1 MVKIMV
7 RSGGTDSQTRLK
19 IFRAAAEVF
28 EEKGYTG
35 ARMQEIADRA
45 GINKA
50 LLHYYF
56 SSKEQLF
63 RSVFQVLLKKMFEK
77 IFSIFEKEIAFKEK
91 IKAILEEHIEFM
103 IKNPKLPI
111 FLLNELS
118 QNPELAAGLKEM
130 IDYKQI
136 RDIVYTR
143 HAKELK
149 AYGIKKS
156 DMPQLMVTLVSFSIF
171 PFAARDMIRI
181 IVPELGDTRKFNE
194 FMRDRKS
201 FASGFFMAALKHH
214 KK

>member
-1 MVKIMV
+1 MTRPVA
-7 RSGGTDSQTRLK
+7 SDNQTRQK
-19 IFRAAAEVF
+19 IFRAAADVF

-56 SSKEQLF
+56 STKEQLF
-63 RSVFQVLLKKMFEK
+63 MAVFQVLIKKMFEK
-77 IFSIFEKEIAFKEK
+77 IFSIFAGEISFKEK
-91 IKAILEEHIEFM
+91 LKRFLDEHIEFM

-118 QNPELAAGLKEM
+118 KNPELTEGLKGM
-130 IDYKQI
+130 INYEQL
-136 RDIVYTR
+136 RDMIYTK

-149 AYGIKKS
+149 GYGIKKN
-156 DMPQLMVTLVSFSIF
+156 DMPQLMVTVVSFSIF
-171 PFAARDMIRI
+171 PFAARDMIKI
-181 IVPELGDTRKFNE
+181 MMPDLGDTKKFNAY
-194 FMRDRKS
+194 MRERKS
-201 FASGFFMAALKHH
+201 FASDFIMAALKHH

>member
-1 MVKIMV
+1 MT
-7 RSGGTDSQTRLK
+7 RPATSDNQTRQR

-50 LLHYYF
+50 LLHYYY

-63 RSVFQVLLKKMFEK
+63 MAVFHVLLKKMFEK
-77 IFSIFEKEIAFKEK
+77 IFSIFSEEISFKEK
-91 IKAILEEHIEFM
+91 LKKFLEEHIEFM

-118 QNPELAAGLKEM
+118 QNPALAEGLKEM
-130 IDYKQI
+130 INYGEL
-136 RDIVYTR
+136 RDMIYTR

-149 AYGIKKS
+149 GYGIKKN
-156 DMPQLMVTLVSFSIF
+156 DMPQLMVTVVSFSIF
-171 PFAARDMIRI
+171 PFAARDMIKI
-181 IVPELGDTRKFNE
+181 MMPEMGDTKKFNTY
-194 FMRDRKS
+194 MRERKS
-201 FASGFFMAALKHH
+201 FASDFIMAALKHH

>member
-1 MVKIMV
+1 MVNK
-7 RSGGTDSQTRLK
+7 SGLTSQTQSK
-19 IFRAAAEVF
+19 IFNAATEVF

-56 SSKEQLF
+56 RTKDQLF
-63 RSVFQVLLKKMFEK
+63 MAVFQVLLKKMFDK
-77 IFSIFEKEIAFKEK
+77 IFSIFEEDTSFKEK
-91 IKAILEEHIEFM
+91 IRRYLDEHIEFM

-118 QNPELAAGLKEM
+118 RNSSLAESLKGMINYQQVREM
-130 IDYKQI
+130 I
-136 RDIVYTR
+136 YTR

-149 AYGIKKS
+149 AYGIKKN

-171 PFAARDMIRI
+171 PFAARDMLK
-181 IVPELGDTRKFNE
+181 IVIPELDDNKKFNAY
-194 FMRDRKS
+194 MRDRKE
-201 FASGFFMAALKHH
+201 FAADFLVTALKHR